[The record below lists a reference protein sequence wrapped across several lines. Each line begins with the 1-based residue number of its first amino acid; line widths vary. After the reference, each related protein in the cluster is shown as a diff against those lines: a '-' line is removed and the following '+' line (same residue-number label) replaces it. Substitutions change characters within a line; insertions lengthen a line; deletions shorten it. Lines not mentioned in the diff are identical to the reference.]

1 MKQNYIFVIV
11 LLATLSLINA
21 FPHQLQER
29 DTTFVP
35 CPSGSPNPIK
45 VTVKPDPPPVTGSFV
60 LNVSGTLKT
69 GVISAGSKLVVKAI
83 GDDGELL
90 DDPIVYDMCESLTCP
105 TKYFDVVA
113 YLKSKNLLPT
123 FSIIVQ
129 VLSASGKTLGCSIGT
144 VTGA

>member
-11 LLATLSLINA
+11 LLATLSIVNA

-35 CPSGSPNPIK
+35 CPTGSPNPIK
-45 VTVKPDPPPVTGSFV
+45 VTVHPDPPPVTGSFV
-60 LNVSGTLKT
+60 LNISGTLKNGAIT
-69 GVISAGSKLVVKAI
+69 TGSKLVVKAV
-83 GDDGELL
+83 GDDGKLL
-90 DDPIVYDMCESLTCP
+90 DDPLVYDMCEKLTCP
-105 TKYFDVVA
+105 AKYFDATV

-129 VLSASGKTLGCSIGT
+129 ILSASGQTLGCSIGT